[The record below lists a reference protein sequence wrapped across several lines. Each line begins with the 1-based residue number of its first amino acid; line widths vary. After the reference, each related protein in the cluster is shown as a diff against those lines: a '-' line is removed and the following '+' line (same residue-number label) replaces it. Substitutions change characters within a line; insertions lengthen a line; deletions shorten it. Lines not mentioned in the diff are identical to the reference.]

1 MSTTLHDA
9 VFYQVLAQALN
20 KANPSG
26 LPSNL
31 TLQGIAMPT
40 ETITVQTVIQATTTQ
55 LGYAYG
61 SGQRVDPKTFN
72 GTTLAGWTVS
82 GVSVD
87 PGIGTPAPAFA
98 APGSNAYAWR
108 DDHTVFSVYTL
119 EMNSSA
125 LGDFYFGCDD
135 TGAGQMFRL
144 DTRGGTNLAGFA
156 TTNSWTSWNAPA
168 AGFAAPPNTWVQ
180 VVLTVSAGSVTADCT
195 WSGGSASVGPY
206 TLANTT
212 GTAYGMQGDG
222 GGGTTYFDNLSL
234 HAASGT
240 AIPFTQ
246 PYGAAWLV
254 RLFAQIPSGSSVSL
268 SAAIGGGTSQPI
280 TMLDPAQTLGYGDLF
295 RWSPAIAL
303 GPVGIGPW
311 GTPSGWPDAAATWL
325 GPVEGSTGN
334 VPVGGWLLRK
344 WVCNP
349 SKQTITV
356 SLAADNQANVFIDG
370 TLIVQSSTYASTTQ
384 GSVLL
389 PSGWH
394 LVAISALNYGSAPN
408 PTGVLLSLADPQGN
422 VLEDGSTDAR
432 VGATWETTGFLDG
445 TWTTVNSASDLSY
458 QWGVIPAS
466 LMTSEDVSLTVTQSS
481 DVEIHSIDCYT
492 IAPWRWNQGALYDH
506 AVSGHTPAQVA
517 PVTTTQTVG

>member
-61 SGQRVDPKTFN
+61 SGQRVV
-72 GTTLAGWTVS
+72 A
-82 GVSVD
+82 
-87 PGIGTPAPAFA
+87 
-98 APGSNAYAWR
+98 NA
-108 DDHTVFSVYTL
+108 
-119 EMNSSA
+119 
-125 LGDFYFGCDD
+125 
-135 TGAGQMFRL
+135 GAG
-144 DTRGGTNLAGFA
+144 
-156 TTNSWTSWNAPA
+156 
-168 AGFAAPPNTWVQ
+168 
-180 VVLTVSAGSVTADCT
+180 
-195 WSGGSASVGPY
+195 
-206 TLANTT
+206 
-212 GTAYGMQGDG
+212 
-222 GGGTTYFDNLSL
+222 TY
-234 HAASGT
+234 A
-240 AIPFTQ
+240 FTQ

-334 VPVGGWLLRK
+334 VPVGGSLLRK

-389 PSGWH
+389 ASGWH

-422 VLEDGSTDAR
+422 VLEDGSTDSR
-432 VGATWETTGFLDG
+432 VGATWETTGFLGG
-445 TWTTVNSASDLSY
+445 TWTTVNSASDLAY

-466 LMTSEDVSLTVTQSS
+466 LMTSESVSLTVSTTGLPR
-481 DVEIHSIDCYT
+481 VHAIDCYT
-492 IAPWRWNQGALYDH
+492 IAPWRWNQGALYNNP
-506 AVSGHTPAQVA
+506 G
-517 PVTTTQTVG
+517 TVGWAIAAMWPMAPLAVDHEPPAVVPPVRVTQSVG